1 MIAVFESGGKQYKIE
16 KGSIIDIELVSG
28 EEGSEV
34 LFDKVL
40 LTSDKGKTS
49 IGTPFIEG
57 AVVKATILS
66 EFRDKKK
73 IVFKFKRKTGYQLK
87 QGHRQSLNTIKIE
100 SIELKKNTKQKSS
113 ETK

>member
-1 MIAVFESGGKQYKIE
+1 MIAVFESGGKQYKVE
-16 KGSIIDIELVSG
+16 KGSIIDIELVDG
-28 EEGSEV
+28 EQGTEV

-40 LTSDKGKTS
+40 LFSDKGKSS
-49 IGTPFIEG
+49 IGTPYLEG

-100 SIELKKNTKQKSS
+100 SINLKSKTKKSS